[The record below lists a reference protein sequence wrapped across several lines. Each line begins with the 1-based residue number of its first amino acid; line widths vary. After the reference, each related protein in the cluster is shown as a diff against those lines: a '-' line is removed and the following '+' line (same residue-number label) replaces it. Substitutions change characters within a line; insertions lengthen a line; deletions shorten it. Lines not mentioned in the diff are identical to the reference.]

1 MAAILQ
7 QSQPA
12 TTTAAASFTTAT
24 SSKTSLDDYGLLIY
38 DRYTTI
44 FEPVP
49 PEALPEDCVRLGPDD
64 VLFLIEAPLNAV
76 ELYEAILKPRG
87 GASLT
92 VHKARLVPRRIR
104 GAENGGGGRGAQRG
118 ALVQEY
124 VNGQGKLEGKGAQA
138 ERDVRFVVLKKDV
151 IWQLQMYYHL

>member
-7 QSQPA
+7 QSQPP
-12 TTTAAASFTTAT
+12 TTAT
-24 SSKTSLDDYGLLIY
+24 AYTTTTTTTTSKTPLEDYGLLIY

-49 PEALPEDCVRLGPDD
+49 PASLPEDCVRLGPDD

-87 GASLT
+87 GAPLT
-92 VHKARLVPRRIR
+92 VHTARLVPRKIR
-104 GAENGGGGRGAQRG
+104 TEGAARP

-124 VNGQGKLEGKGAQA
+124 VNGQGKLAGATGEQA
-138 ERDVRFVVLKKDV
+138 EREVRFVVLKKDT